1 MLESYKEFR
10 LQSLFFQ
17 LLSISEAYIEC
28 ASDLIFRLRSI
39 KRSGGKSG
47 EIAEILLNAIG
58 ETEVGKLTQNYFDLS
73 DSDDKL
79 TFISTNRIPWDDWDE
94 DENPSLP
101 YELSSRSDLKVG
113 RAVRYMLNLLGES
126 VTDKD
131 LEDFVNVFK
140 ASDDKSELEFK
151 LVKGE
156 DIAKYYKEE
165 NYFSKHHGTLGN
177 SCMKEEGKKT
187 FKIYTENPK
196 KVKLL
201 ILIDKD
207 EKIHGRALVWK
218 LKESPSDT
226 KYLMDRVYTNKD
238 SDVIKFK
245 KFADENDWMYK
256 KFNTSYTNQGVQF
269 IYKGVDV
276 NGVLTVK
283 LDGDFNSY
291 PYIDTMS
298 FLSKEKN
305 ELSNVSSKRCYEL
318 KSVYGDRD
326 RCSVC
331 DGDIIIHEY
340 GNKEVLCYDCSTG
353 HKKLKELGIE
363 TKWNKKV

>member
-1 MLESYKEFR
+1 MLENYKVFR
-10 LQSLFFQ
+10 LQNLFFQ
-17 LLSISEAYIEC
+17 LLSVSEAYIEC
-28 ASDLIFRLRSI
+28 ASDLVFKLRKI
-39 KRSGGKSG
+39 KRDGGRSA

-58 ETEVGKLTQNYFDLS
+58 ETEVGELTQNFFDLS

-79 TFISTNRIPWDDWDE
+79 TFISSNRIPDDWDE
-94 DENPSLP
+94 DENPALP
-101 YELSSRSDLKVG
+101 YELKGRSELKVG
-113 RAVRYMLNLLGES
+113 RAIRYMLTLLGKS

-131 LEDFVNVFK
+131 LEDFVNMFK
-140 ASDDKSELEFK
+140 ASTDSSGLEFK

-165 NYFSKHHGTLGN
+165 NYFSKYHGTLGN

-201 ILIDKD
+201 VLIDKD
-207 EKIHGRALVWK
+207 GKIHGRALVWK
-218 LKESPSDT
+218 LKQSPCDS
-226 KYLMDRVYTNKD
+226 KFLMDRVYTNKD

-269 IYKGVDV
+269 IYKGSDI

-291 PYIDTMS
+291 PYIDTMA
-298 FLSKEKN
+298 FLSKEKD
-305 ELSNVSSKRCYEL
+305 ELSNVSSKNCYEL
-318 KSVYGDRD
+318 KSVYGDRE
-326 RCSVC
+326 RCGEC
-331 DGDIIIHEY
+331 DGDIIIQDYRGHS
-340 GNKEVLCYDCSTG
+340 VLCYDCSTG
-353 HKKLKELGIE
+353 HQKLKELGIE